1 MMAALN
7 RYVLALTGC
16 VLTAC
21 VSDVGVSTASA
32 PNAHAAPH
40 KEHKPLDD
48 KAAVAKGTAPAF
60 AYRAAGRRDP
70 FRSYLLDAMARR
82 QAERSQRQ
90 LEETESYE
98 LSQYHLTA
106 VLTGTSQPKA
116 MIEDPTGKAFV
127 VRIGSRVGRAGGRVS
142 RIDSTGIVVLE
153 ENLDPQGQRSQIPI
167 TLKLPAEDI
176 DDPAL
181 GPGAP
186 L

>member
-1 MMAALN
+1 MIAPK
-7 RYVLALTGC
+7 RYALALTC
-16 VLTAC
+16 WL
-21 VSDVGVSTASA
+21 ASA
-32 PNAHAAPH
+32 CASDPGSVTAAAPGASAAPQG
-40 KEHKPLDD
+40 EHKPLED
-48 KAAVAKGTAPAF
+48 KAAAKAAAPAF

-153 ENLDPQGQRSQIPI
+153 ENLSPQGQRSQIPI